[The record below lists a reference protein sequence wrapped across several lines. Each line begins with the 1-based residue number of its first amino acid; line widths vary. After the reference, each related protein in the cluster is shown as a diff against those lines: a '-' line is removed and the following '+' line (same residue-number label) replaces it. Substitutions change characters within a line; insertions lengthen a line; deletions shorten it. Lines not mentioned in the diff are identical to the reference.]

1 MYTFRYIDITII
13 PFGVKFL
20 CNSSNI
26 NPFYPQEYNNIP
38 IHQIMLPLNPHVSP
52 VWMVF
57 SDCTSLKQPYCPISS
72 NEIPSNPF
80 IFSSV
85 SHYQIYVSHQEKSI
99 VNRKFLAYDMK
110 NRENTT
116 KYQWHNIF
124 VHVPIILLV
133 IYHDISHH
141 IPTNNARHYCWWL
154 HHHLVVVGPPLSQFY
169 RYTSL
174 YILLVT
180 PKEISTELSP
190 SHQSSVGLVPRKAW
204 IWKLWV
210 NFHKHGVKSLFY
222 LLDYINSLHTVI
234 YI

>member
-1 MYTFRYIDITII
+1 MCRDRCHPFWGMHTGVTFVIRHGKQELNVHFQIYRYNHHSIWCKI
-13 PFGVKFL
+13 

-124 VHVPIILLV
+124 VHVPIIMLV

-190 SHQSSVGLVPRKAW
+190 SHQS
-204 IWKLWV
+204 
-210 NFHKHGVKSLFY
+210 
-222 LLDYINSLHTVI
+222 
-234 YI
+234 

>member
-1 MYTFRYIDITII
+1 MHTGVTFVIKHGKQELNVHFQIYRYNHHSIWCKI
-13 PFGVKFL
+13 

-57 SDCTSLKQPYCPISS
+57 SHCTSVKQPYCPISS

-110 NRENTT
+110 KSWKNTKNT
-116 KYQWHNIF
+116 
-124 VHVPIILLV
+124 
-133 IYHDISHH
+133 HDIAFLFMS
-141 IPTNNARHYCWWL
+141 PSYCWWYIMIYPITSPPIKGTIVDGYITIML
-154 HHHLVVVGPPLSQFY
+154 WLDHH
-169 RYTSL
+169 
-174 YILLVT
+174 
-180 PKEISTELSP
+180 
-190 SHQSSVGLVPRKAW
+190 
-204 IWKLWV
+204 
-210 NFHKHGVKSLFY
+210 
-222 LLDYINSLHTVI
+222 
-234 YI
+234 